1 MVRQSP
7 SVGYSLNVF
16 PDETLAELWT
26 TLRTRAVR
34 IRREAF
40 GNRPFPV
47 ELRLSAQ
54 MVAELRAKP
63 QAVVELRDYLRR
75 EGLRLVTLNAFV
87 PVSFH
92 QPNLK
97 ERVYLPAWHEGDE
110 RIRYTCD
117 CADLLAELA
126 PAEVAEPSLSVPGGV
141 LKRDFA
147 DAPDIHRQTADA
159 LRRCAGHCAALEK
172 RTGRRIVIAIEPEPG
187 LTYERTDEV
196 IAFFAKFFP
205 SPESR
210 RHLGV
215 NFDICHQLVEF
226 EDQSARSHRRKEV
239 VVAPDA
245 TNPPINEPQLLVS
258 DLKEGRHSCRP
269 ISRDEVGD
277 KSVAAPWGAHGSDAT
292 DRPPHVGPYEPSGLL
307 ASVAALEKAGVRI
320 TKIHVSNCIEIA
332 KPLVAP
338 ELLESLRRGYAESK
352 FLHQTAGADKT
363 GRVVYFSLDLP
374 EVLTPDGLRAMAH
387 AGIET
392 LRIHYHMPLLP
403 GGAMPTTL
411 SAVESFVRG
420 VALSHPDVPLVIE
433 TYTWLEHMPAAGGK
447 RQDLPANIAAEIAH
461 VRGWF

>member
-16 PDETLAELWT
+16 PDETLDELWT
-26 TLRTRAVR
+26 TLRTRAAR
-34 IRREAF
+34 IRRDAF

-63 QAVVELRDYLRR
+63 QAVIELRDYLRG

-87 PVSFH
+87 PASFH

-97 ERVYLPAWHEGDE
+97 ERVYLPAWHESDE
-110 RIRYTCD
+110 RVRYTCD

-126 PAEVAEPSLSVPGGV
+126 PADVSEPSLSVPGGV
-141 LKRDFA
+141 LKSSA
-147 DAPDIHRQTADA
+147 DQTPLSDLDSSSARPDKSVRPTGAGDVHRKTSDA
-159 LRRCAGHCAALEK
+159 LRRCAEHCAALET
-172 RTGRRIVIAIEPEPG
+172 RTGRRIVVAIEPEPG
-187 LTYERTDEV
+187 LTCERTDEV

-205 SPESR
+205 APESR

-226 EDQSARSHRRKEV
+226 EDPA
-239 VVAPDA
+239 
-245 TNPPINEPQLLVS
+245 
-258 DLKEGRHSCRP
+258 
-269 ISRDEVGD
+269 
-277 KSVAAPWGAHGSDAT
+277 
-292 DRPPHVGPYEPSGLL
+292 
-307 ASVAALEKAGVRI
+307 ASVTALEKAGVHI

-338 ELLESLRRGYAESK
+338 ELLEALRRGYAESK

-374 EVLTPDGLRAMAH
+374 ETLTPDGLRAMAH
-387 AGIET
+387 AGVET

-420 VALSHPDVPLVIE
+420 FATSRPNVLLVIE
-433 TYTWLEHMPAAGGK
+433 TYTWLEHLPAAGGK
-447 RQDLPANIAAEIAH
+447 RQDLPANIVAEIAY
-461 VRGWF
+461 VRGWC

>member
-26 TLRTRAVR
+26 TLRTHAVR

-54 MVAELRAKP
+54 MAAELRAKP
-63 QAVVELRDYLRR
+63 QAVIELRDYLRG

-97 ERVYLPAWHEGDE
+97 ARVYLPAWHESDE

-117 CADLLAELA
+117 CADLLTELA

-147 DAPDIHRQTADA
+147 DAPGIHRQTADA
-159 LRRCAGHCAALEK
+159 LRRCAEHCAAMEK

-205 SPESR
+205 TPESR

-226 EDQSARSHRRKEV
+226 EDPA
-239 VVAPDA
+239 
-245 TNPPINEPQLLVS
+245 
-258 DLKEGRHSCRP
+258 
-269 ISRDEVGD
+269 
-277 KSVAAPWGAHGSDAT
+277 
-292 DRPPHVGPYEPSGLL
+292 

-338 ELLESLRRGYAESK
+338 ELMEALRRGYAESK

-374 EVLTPDGLRAMAH
+374 EALTPDGLRAMAH
-387 AGIET
+387 AGVET

-403 GGAMPTTL
+403 GGVMPTTL

-420 VALSHPDVPLVIE
+420 LALSHPDVPLIIE
-433 TYTWLEHMPAAGGK
+433 TYTWLEHLPAAGGK

-461 VRGWF
+461 VRGWL